1 MLFLLAMLAAAAVPA
16 AAPAQPAQAA
26 AKPVQSCMPHGIT
39 FAEVTSKSRGLR
51 RLGEE
56 PPANQY
62 LAVVRN
68 VGGCPEPAVV
78 RTGIRR

>member
-1 MLFLLAMLAAAAVPA
+1 MLFLLASLAASATPIVVRHPEPSARTV
-16 AAPAQPAQAA
+16 
-26 AKPVQSCMPHGIT
+26 KSCMPQGVT
-39 FAEVTSKSRGLR
+39 FAETTARSRGLR

-56 PPANQY
+56 PPANEY
-62 LAVVRN
+62 LAVVRH

>member
-1 MLFLLAMLAAAAVPA
+1 MLFLLVTLAAAGANPIVVRHPA
-16 AAPAQPAQAA
+16 PS
-26 AKPVQSCMPHGIT
+26 AKPVQSCMPHGVT
-39 FAEVTSKSRGLR
+39 FAEVTPKSHGLR

-56 PPANQY
+56 PPANEY